1 MEVCGTHTVAIRRFG
16 IQKLLP
22 KTVKLVSGP
31 GCPVCVTPDVFIDE
45 ATALALGREAKI
57 DRAAL
62 SGGVFQN
69 ILLLQMTSELL
80 ARNGFRVL
88 RQHQV
93 PPNDGGVALGQ
104 AALAAVKLRKES

>member
-1 MEVCGTHTVAIRRFG
+1 
-16 IQKLLP
+16 
-22 KTVKLVSGP
+22 
-31 GCPVCVTPDVFIDE
+31 
-45 ATALALGREAKI
+45 
-57 DRAAL
+57 
-62 SGGVFQN
+62 
-69 ILLLQMTSELL
+69 MTSELL